1 MKNISLKYNWH
12 KEVTTRFIQQE
23 NNFEEDINKM
33 PDTNR
38 QMPQKPIY
46 FSLYLLARSSN
57 VVKLFKFKFFLWNF
71 EQIESGMNKNCD
83 LDFFFSRKC

>member
-1 MKNISLKYNWH
+1 MKNISLNYNWH
-12 KEVTTRFIQQE
+12 KEATTRFIQQE

-38 QMPQKPIY
+38 QMTQKPIY

-57 VVKLFKFKFFLWNF
+57 VVKLFKFKIFLWNF
-71 EQIESGMNKNCD
+71 EQIESGMNKNFD